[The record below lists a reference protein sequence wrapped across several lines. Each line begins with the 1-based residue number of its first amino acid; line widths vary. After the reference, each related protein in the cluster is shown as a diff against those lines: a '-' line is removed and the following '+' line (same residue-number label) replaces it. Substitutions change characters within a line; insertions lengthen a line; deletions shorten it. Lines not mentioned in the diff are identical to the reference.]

1 MRLEF
6 NQGREARTFTREV
19 GETASDAPGEIIPPG
34 TRKNGRLETADR
46 TDEIA
51 HRVNATSVARVREAA
66 EAPVVLDRR
75 HHRVVIEGVAGTPC
89 KAERPRDDQRQNV
102 PTARVRVA
110 ATASVPKSC

>member
-46 TDEIA
+46 TDEIS
-51 HRVNATSVARVREAA
+51 HRANAASVARVREAA
-66 EAPVVLDRR
+66 EAPVVFDRR
-75 HHRVVIEGVAGTPC
+75 HHRVVIECVAGTPR
-89 KAERPRDDQRQNV
+89 KTQRSRNHQ
-102 PTARVRVA
+102 R
-110 ATASVPKSC
+110 